1 MDIGVPREIKA
12 QEGRVALLPAQV
24 ESLAATGSRVRVER
38 GAGRLSGAE
47 DRDYESAGAEL
58 TNDAADVYARS
69 DLIVKVKE
77 ILPEEYGFLR
87 REHVVLTN
95 LHSALNRELTDKL
108 LEVGLIGISAE
119 EMHASGSPNSPLAGE
134 VGALEGVRLCLAPH
148 GGTGRHFMAHY
159 GAPALR
165 AVVIGLGGV
174 GQGALRTLIRL
185 GCAVTGLDVDPGA
198 RSRAELTF
206 AGHDFTADTVEALSG
221 LLPEADMVVNCV
233 LWDKQRSDHLITRA
247 MLKAMKPTAVLVDIS
262 CDTAG
267 AIESSRPT
275 TWADPV
281 YVVDG
286 IRHYCVDNIP
296 GAVPATAS
304 AGYARALL
312 PMVERIAALGPIEAC
327 RQDPWLARGLTC
339 AGGTL
344 LLEETGR
351 LQDRPFT
358 PVETFLKASG

>member
-1 MDIGVPREIKA
+1 MDIGVPREVKA

-24 ESLAATGSRVRVER
+24 ESLVATGRRVRVER
-38 GAGRLSGAE
+38 AAGRLSGAE
-47 DRDYESAGAEL
+47 DGEYEGAGAEL
-58 TNDAADVYARS
+58 VNAAAEVYAAS
-69 DLIVKVKE
+69 ELIVKVKE
-77 ILPEEYGFLR
+77 ILPEEYGYLR

-95 LHSALNRELTDKL
+95 LHTALNRELTDKL
-108 LEVGLIGISAE
+108 LEVGLIGLSAE

-134 VGALEGVRLCLAPH
+134 VGALEGVCLCLAPH

-159 GAPALR
+159 GAPALK

-174 GQGALRTLIRL
+174 GQGALRTLTRL
-185 GCAVTGLDVDPGA
+185 GCSVTGLDLDPGA
-198 RSRAELTF
+198 QFRAELTF
-206 AGHDFTADTVEALSG
+206 SGHDFTAGPVEALPG
-221 LLPEADMVVNCV
+221 LLTEADMVVNCV

-247 MLKAMKPTAVLVDIS
+247 MLKTMKPTAVLVDIS

-267 AIESSRPT
+267 AIETSRPT

-281 YVVDG
+281 YVEDG

-312 PMVERIAALGPIEAC
+312 PFVERIAELGAIEAC
-327 RQDPWLARGLTC
+327 RRDPWLARGLTC
-339 AGGTL
+339 AAGTL
-344 LLEETGR
+344 ILEETGR

>member
-1 MDIGVPREIKA
+1 MDIGIPREIKA

-24 ESLAATGSRVRVER
+24 ESLVAAGRRVWVER
-38 GAGRLSGAE
+38 GTGRLSGAE
-47 DRDYESAGAEL
+47 DRDYEAAGGEL
-58 TNDAADVYARS
+58 LNDAAELYARS
-69 DLIVKVKE
+69 QLIVKVKE
-77 ILPEEYGFLR
+77 ILPEEYGHLR
-87 REHVVLTN
+87 RDQVVLTN
-95 LHSALNRELTDKL
+95 LHTALNRELTDKL

-119 EMHASGSPNSPLAGE
+119 ETHASGSPNSPLAGE

-174 GQGALRTLIRL
+174 GQGALRTLTRL
-185 GCAVTGLDVDPGA
+185 GCSVTGLDLDPGA
-198 RSRAELTF
+198 WFRSELIF
-206 AGHDFTADTVEALSG
+206 SGHDFTAESVEALPR

-247 MLKAMKPTAVLVDIS
+247 MLKSMKPTAVLVDIS

-267 AIESSRPT
+267 AIETSRPT

-312 PMVERIAALGPIEAC
+312 PFVERIAALGPIEAC
-327 RQDPWLARGLTC
+327 RRDPWLARGLTC

-358 PVETFLKASG
+358 PVETFLKEAG